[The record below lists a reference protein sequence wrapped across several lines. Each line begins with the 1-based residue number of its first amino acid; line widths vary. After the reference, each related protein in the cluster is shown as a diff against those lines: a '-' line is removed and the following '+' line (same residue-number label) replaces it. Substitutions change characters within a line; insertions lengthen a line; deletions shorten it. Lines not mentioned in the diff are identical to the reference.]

1 MIRFGIW
8 HMYIAVLKISCE
20 VHIEVKF
27 SFSSWLLGI
36 MYLCVCGG
44 GFARHFSDKLEY

>member
-1 MIRFGIW
+1 
-8 HMYIAVLKISCE
+8 MYIAVLKISCE

-36 MYLCVCGG
+36 MYLCVCVVVVLLATSLQPTLPDDNGG
-44 GFARHFSDKLEY
+44 G